1 MAIKTAYVDPTYRN
15 QLGKHLALPIGDNK
29 EAWSFEAFVVGQ
41 ADEIAQW
48 HHDLEDALRGQAM
61 TSAEVCDTIRRN
73 LGTIM
78 DASDKA
84 TLDNLKKRKQIS
96 KKYIAD
102 LSRVVVN
109 TLVNRLIE
117 CSLHNLKLLWD
128 DKVKDEKQRLVFFSN
143 NNWDQEEIASAIG
156 FKKYDEPDKRIDLFQ
171 RDYPSVIS
179 EKIHHSQEVERMN
192 AKGQYIIKKLFQ
204 AYYAHPQQLPDSTI
218 VQYMIE
224 VGEYEDL
231 ASATTRGIGAVRT
244 KFENFLSSD
253 KHFTINNK
261 IALMRKICDHIAGM
275 TDHFAME
282 EYKNLYA

>member
-1 MAIKTAYVDPTYRN
+1 M
-15 QLGKHLALPIGDNK
+15 
-29 EAWSFEAFVVGQ
+29 
-41 ADEIAQW
+41 
-48 HHDLEDALRGQAM
+48 
-61 TSAEVCDTIRRN
+61 CDTIRRN